1 MRKLKLNSGQQRA
14 VDILVNGFLSGNEKS
29 LTLIGEGGTGKTT
42 SIMAAAEEWAK
53 AGFNILFT
61 APTNKAVKQLEKS
74 AREYG
79 LKTDRAT
86 FCTVAK
92 ALGLALMPSEE
103 NKRSTQVREAILG
116 EFDVL
121 VIDEG
126 SMVSQIAFFQ
136 YILPA
141 VEDNN
146 LCVVVMGDRMQLP
159 PVRETTSHALEHFPK
174 IELVEVERFDK
185 ESPIAALCSALRPHI
200 DSAKPFH
207 FNSQDFKVETVKPA
221 NFLKEVL
228 EAFDADT
235 DAEKVRV
242 LAYTNARVDRINDAI
257 RTKIYGRDAAVFE
270 IGERVV
276 TGGPIMFDRE
286 VQLSTDEECIV
297 TQVIE
302 SSMLDDT
309 TGDEYRTL
317 LVTLDPIYADGG
329 TIHCHVIHPEE
340 EVRLQDKLNE
350 IAAEAKNPSTSRQR
364 AYGLWSKYHTLR
376 DLFAVLKYCYCI
388 TVHRSQG
395 STYETVYVDVDN
407 ILTNK
412 RADERRK
419 LLYVAFSRA
428 SQRLITNKERY
439 SA

>member
-1 MRKLKLNSGQQRA
+1 MDKITLNTGQQAA
-14 VDILVNGFLSGNEKS
+14 VNILVDGFLSNKQNA

-42 SIMAAAEEWAK
+42 CIMWAAEEWIK
-53 AGFNILFT
+53 AGMNVLFT
-61 APTNKAVKQLEKS
+61 APTNKAVKQLERS

-79 LKTDRAT
+79 LKSSRAQFYT
-86 FCTVAK
+86 IAK

-103 NKRSTQVREAILG
+103 NKRATQVRESVLG
-116 EFDVL
+116 DYDIL

-141 VEDNN
+141 IEDHK
-146 LCVVVMGDRMQLP
+146 LKVVVMGDRMQLP

-174 IELVEVERFDK
+174 LELTEVERFDK
-185 ESPIAALCSALRPHI
+185 DSPTAQLCSALRPYI
-200 DSAKPFH
+200 DSGRPFT
-207 FNSQDFKVETVKPA
+207 FSSSDFRVEAVKPA
-221 NFLKEVL
+221 AFLKECLDV
-228 EAFDADT
+228 FDADT

-242 LAYTNARVDRINDAI
+242 LAYTNARVDRINEAI
-257 RTKIYGRDAAVFE
+257 RNKIYGRDAAVFE
-270 IGERVV
+270 IGERIV
-276 TGGPIMFDRE
+276 TGAPIMFDRE
-286 VQLSTDEECIV
+286 VLLSTDEECIV
-297 TQVIE
+297 RNVIE
-302 SSMLDDT
+302 SSIMDDT

-317 LVTLDPIYADGG
+317 LVTLEPIYAEEG

-340 EVRLQDKLNE
+340 EARLQDALN
-350 IAAEAKNPSTSRQR
+350 ALARDAKEPSNSRQR
-364 AYGLWSKYHTLR
+364 TYGLWSRWHTLK
-376 DLFAVLKYCYCI
+376 DLFAQLKYCYCI

-428 SQRLITNKERY
+428 SKKLITNKERY
-439 SA
+439 TA